1 MDASNSPTRLG
12 VAEPGRRPTRPL
24 PGRSVPKPRRAPAA
38 ARPMPQRSEHY
49 DHLTLPALRAYRDA
63 LQGEEDNVSYWRRIL
78 QARLDVVRA
87 GRVGGGTA
95 ALGPERLRPVLTD
108 ARVGAGRS
116 ALVRVLPVDDI
127 PPLPRLGEL
136 WERSVDTADVEGLQ
150 KLEQDL
156 AEAEEQLSAYR
167 AALHRRLADA
177 TAELIA
183 RYRAEPVLSLCA
195 LPRERRGA

>member
-1 MDASNSPTRLG
+1 MYSNAPTRLG

-24 PGRSVPKPRRAPAA
+24 PGRSLPKQRRTPAA
-38 ARPMPQRSEHY
+38 ARPAPQRNEDY
-49 DHLTLPALRAYRDA
+49 DHLSLPALRAYRDA
-63 LQGEEDNVSYWRRIL
+63 LQAEEDNVSYWRRIL

-87 GRVGGGTA
+87 GRAGGGTA
-95 ALGPERLRPVLTD
+95 ALGPERLRPVLSD

-136 WERSVDTADVEGLQ
+136 WERSVDSADVEGVQ
-150 KLEQDL
+150 RLEQDL
-156 AEAEEQLSAYR
+156 AAAEEQLSAYR
-167 AALHRRLADA
+167 TALHRRLSDA

-183 RYRAEPVLSLCA
+183 RYRAEPGLCLGA